1 MLSCPMS
8 EREILFLSEKPGRLA
23 TRVTRSTIEV
33 VNSYHYGFAHVPN
46 IDL

>member
-23 TRVTRSTIEV
+23 TRVTRGTIEID
-33 VNSYHYGFAHVPN
+33 NSYHYGFIDVPN